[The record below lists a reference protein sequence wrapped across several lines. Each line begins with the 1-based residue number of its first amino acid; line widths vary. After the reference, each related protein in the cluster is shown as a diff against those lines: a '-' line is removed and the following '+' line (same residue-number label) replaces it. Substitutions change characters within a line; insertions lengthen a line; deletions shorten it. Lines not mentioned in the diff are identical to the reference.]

1 LIIKACAAIEPVEK
15 RGSSLLFA
23 ADKHR
28 KKQKKAHLFHQI
40 KNEKARP
47 DGRQNY

>member
-1 LIIKACAAIEPVEK
+1 VAVEPVEK
-15 RGSSLLFA
+15 RGSSLRFFSRQA
-23 ADKHR
+23 P
-28 KKQKKAHLFHQI
+28 KKQKKAHLFHQN